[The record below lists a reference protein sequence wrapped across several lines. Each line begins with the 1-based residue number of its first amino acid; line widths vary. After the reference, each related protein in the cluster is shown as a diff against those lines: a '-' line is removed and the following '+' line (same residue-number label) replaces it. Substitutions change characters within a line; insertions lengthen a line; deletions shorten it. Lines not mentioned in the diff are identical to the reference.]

1 MKISTAVFATC
12 LCFFTSKSPAVTPM
26 DTPIKD
32 GGLTE
37 IECAYDLDEKKLFA
51 KMDMTADKGVYHYT
65 VYVPADYST
74 NPQKQ
79 YPCLFIFSPNGNA
92 QLGAVKDY
100 VAKNQWIAVMLKES
114 KNGPMAPSCAN
125 FLAAHDDAVKRLR
138 IKEGSKV
145 VTGLSGGA
153 RAASHVVG
161 ARPGF
166 AGMILQGAGFNY
178 YGNGEYVT
186 VSLKQNKSLRVF
198 VLFGDTD
205 SNIKESKWLEDRLP
219 NFTKLKIVTFKGG
232 HDWAPAESMEQ
243 ALTWVMEKVVE
254 NETAT
259 KPKITQVP
267 LDATRPARTWTAT
280 TGAVFQGSLLRSEG
294 DFVYLKATDGS
305 ERKVLISFLG
315 PADQTYI
322 SSMIPH

>member
-1 MKISTAVFATC
+1 MKFPTAVFATC
-12 LCFFTSKSPAVTPM
+12 LCLFSAKSPAVTPM

-51 KMDMTADKGVYHYT
+51 KLDLSADKGVYHYT
-65 VYVPADYST
+65 VYVPTDYSA
-74 NPQKQ
+74 NSQKS

-114 KNGPMAPSCAN
+114 KNGPMAPACAN

-161 ARPGF
+161 ARSGF

-178 YGNGEYVT
+178 YENGEFVT
-186 VSLKQNKSLRVF
+186 VALKQNKALRVF

-219 NFTKLKIVTFKGG
+219 NYTKLKIVTFKGG

-243 ALTWVMEKVVE
+243 GLTWVMEKVVE
-254 NETAT
+254 NEAAT
-259 KPKITQVP
+259 KPKTNSIP
-267 LDATRPARTWTAT
+267 LDTTRPARTWTAT
-280 TGAVFQGSLLRSEG
+280 TGAVFEGALLRSEG
-294 DFVYLKATDGS
+294 NSVYLKAKDGS
-305 ERKVLISFLG
+305 ERKVLISFPI

-322 SSMIPH
+322 SSLIPH